1 MADYKVGYRKPPKE
15 HQFKKGVCAN
25 PKGRGKRPS
34 AAYECVIEDVMSA
47 PVTFQEGGRVKRATR
62 AEVLVRKHVSDALKG
77 DADSAVRLL
86 ELYKHAVRYAV
97 EGPTIL
103 TFNGLPER
111 EIDAHQRKAAAL
123 NPTFEYPAD
132 EEESEK

>member
-34 AAYECVIEDVMSA
+34 PAYECVIEDVMSA

-86 ELYKHAVRYAV
+86 ECTSTPSDMPSKVRPY
-97 EGPTIL
+97 
-103 TFNGLPER
+103 
-111 EIDAHQRKAAAL
+111 
-123 NPTFEYPAD
+123 
-132 EEESEK
+132 

>member
-1 MADYKVGYRKPPKE
+1 MADYKVGYGNPPKE

-34 AAYECVIEDVMSA
+34 PAYECVIEDVMSA
-47 PVTFQEGGRVKRATR
+47 PITFKEAGRVKRATR

-77 DADSAVRLL
+77 DPDSAVRLL
-86 ELYKHAVRYAV
+86 ELHKHAVRYAV

-111 EIDAHQRKAAAL
+111 ETDAHQRKAAAL
-123 NPTFEYPAD
+123 NFTFEYPAD